1 MLQKK
6 IREKDAETLTHNE
19 NGERM
24 MQQLLL
30 IMKYW
35 LFDYWK
41 TILENNKGKRY
52 RCRNAYRDDID
63 KENGISKEEETH
75 M

>member
-1 MLQKK
+1 
-6 IREKDAETLTHNE
+6 
-19 NGERM
+19 M